1 MTIFNEFD
9 SIDRLD
15 RLARDNRKR
24 IKEVHSR
31 ELKSTICHNLIMW
44 QRKDENCEQK
54 GVMNT
59 EYIR

>member
-1 MTIFNEFD
+1 MNLSQKKIND

-24 IKEVHSR
+24 IKEIHSR

-44 QRKDENCEQK
+44 QRKDENCE
-54 GVMNT
+54 
-59 EYIR
+59 